1 MGRQITGRKTNA
13 VRSRVSVHARAP
25 LTCRFTNT
33 SCLNHLATV
42 HTIDYNAFS
51 STYSTGVYRLLCL
64 LHLPTPHRVASINV
78 QAILKYHRVFRWCG
92 AVFIQSVI
100 SKHMNPNLLPFF
112 SVSSPSFPLL
122 FLPFFRSFTEQRTI
136 LRSRR
141 PCQLSALLKIS
152 VLGIV
157 NSTLSSSLPHTSLVF
172 IFVKVRIFCTV
183 QN

>member
-1 MGRQITGRKTNA
+1 MLVGMLLRIERRLTILTTCLHTKFKIKEDQITGRKTNA

-51 STYSTGVYRLLCL
+51 SPTPLVFTDCSVSV
-64 LHLPTPHRVASINV
+64 HLPTPHRVASINV

-100 SKHMNPNLLPFF
+100 SKAYE
-112 SVSSPSFPLL
+112 SK
-122 FLPFFRSFTEQRTI
+122 SFTVFFG
-136 LRSRR
+136 LFSF
-141 PCQLSALLKIS
+141 
-152 VLGIV
+152 
-157 NSTLSSSLPHTSLVF
+157 LSSSLPPVLPFFYRAKNHLAVP
-172 IFVKVRIFCTV
+172 
-183 QN
+183 